1 MSYNLE
7 DVLDG
12 EYDGEFDEAATVGI
26 DIGSRGA
33 KGVLLYKGK
42 IYVCNESSGIST
54 KQTAKHLLEVL
65 LTEAK
70 VEKKEVLGIV
80 GTGYGSVAMDFGDI
94 PFWPI
99 TEITC
104 HAMGAHYLHNATET
118 VIDIGGQD
126 SKAIRVDP
134 DTGRVNDFI
143 MNDKCAAG
151 TGRFLEK
158 VAQIL
163 EIPLDEL
170 GDTVLKSNNPADIS
184 SQCVVFAESEVISLR
199 ANGAK
204 KEDIVYGIHLASARR
219 IQTLL
224 KKTGFKKDILFTG
237 GVSNNVGMRRA
248 IEEIIGEKLSTTKL
262 DSVYAGALG
271 AAVYAHKYSK
281 GEKKWQNVG

>member
-1 MSYNLE
+1 MGYQLKA
-7 DVLDG
+7 VLDDGYQG
-12 EYDGEFDEAATVGI
+12 ELKDAVTVGI
-26 DIGSRGA
+26 DIGSRGS
-33 KGVLLYKGK
+33 KGVLLFRDHIFVK
-42 IYVCNESSGIST
+42 NLPSGVST
-54 KQTAKHLLEVL
+54 KQTAKELLDYLIE
-65 LTEAK
+65 ES
-70 VEKKEVLGIV
+70 GITREEIQGVV
-80 GTGYGSVAMDFGDI
+80 GTGYGSVAIDFGEI

-126 SKAIRVDP
+126 SKTIRVDSY
-134 DTGRVNDFI
+134 TGRVNDFV

-163 EIPLDEL
+163 EIPLDDL
-170 GDTVLKSNNPADIS
+170 GDYVLKSDNPADIS
-184 SQCVVFAESEVISLR
+184 SQCVVFAESEVISIR

-219 IQTLL
+219 IQSLL

-248 IEEIIGEKLSTTKL
+248 IQEVIGEKLSATKL

-271 AAVYAHKYSK
+271 AAIYAYKNSK
-281 GEKKWQNVG
+281 GERYESN

>member
-1 MSYNLE
+1 MVYQLE
-7 DVLDG
+7 DVLDDDYSG
-12 EYDGEFDEAATVGI
+12 ELHEAVTVGI
-26 DIGSRGA
+26 DIGSRGSKA
-33 KGVLLYKGK
+33 VLLCDGK
-42 IYVCNESSGIST
+42 IYVRNVPSGVST
-54 KQTAKHLLEVL
+54 KETAKFL
-65 LTEAK
+65 LTELLQEAK
-70 VEKKEVLGIV
+70 LKETDIKGIV
-80 GTGYGSVAMDFGDI
+80 GTGYGSVAMDFGQI

-104 HAMGAHYLHNATET
+104 HAMGAHYLHKATET

-126 SKAIRVDP
+126 SKAIRVEP
-134 DTGRVNDFI
+134 DTGRVNDFV

-163 EIPLDEL
+163 EIPLDAL
-170 GDTVLKSNNPADIS
+170 GDTVLKSQNPSDIS

-199 ANGAK
+199 ANGTA

-219 IQTLL
+219 IQALL

-248 IEEIIGEKLSTTKL
+248 LEEVIGEKLAGTKL
-262 DSVYAGALG
+262 DPVYAGALG
-271 AAVYAHKYSK
+271 AAIYAHRNSQE
-281 GEKKWQNVG
+281 GREKS